1 MLKNLIKMIQII
13 KLSYTNIKKTKKK
26 RNKKNFFFQKKKI
39 QNGLFSRMFFWV
51 KNEEIAGFI
60 FLIK

>member
-13 KLSYTNIKKTKKK
+13 KLSYINIKKTKKK
-26 RNKKNFFFQKKKI
+26 ERKKNFFSKKKI

-51 KNEEIAGFI
+51 KNEEIVVFI
-60 FLIK
+60 FLVK